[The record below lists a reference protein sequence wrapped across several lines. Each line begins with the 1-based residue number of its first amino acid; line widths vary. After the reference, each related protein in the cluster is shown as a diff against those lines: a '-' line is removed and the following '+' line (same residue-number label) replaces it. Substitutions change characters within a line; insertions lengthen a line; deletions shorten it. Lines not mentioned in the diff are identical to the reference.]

1 MPVQVD
7 YCVGNN
13 WVPTL
18 EFSPPESAYISSESC
33 GRMGAV
39 TPNYFDNR
47 YWTMWKL
54 PMFGCTDADQ
64 VLKEVNNCTKA
75 FPNAYVRLIAFDNV
89 RQVQVMSFLVQRP
102 KSATDWQEVAG
113 RSVAGGR

>member
-1 MPVQVD
+1 
-7 YCVGNN
+7 
-13 WVPTL
+13 
-18 EFSPPESAYISSESC
+18 
-33 GRMGAV
+33 
-39 TPNYFDNR
+39 
-47 YWTMWKL
+47 MWKL

-102 KSATDWQEVAG
+102 KSATDWQVVEG
-113 RSVAGGR
+113 RSVWHQPWAVHTVPVLATPTAKSVTADDRLSGRIVKVTRAQ